1 MTQNVGV
8 PARLSTENLGKF
20 TSELNLVTQEF
31 KPSKS
36 VRGSVMLPKG
46 KADSHWS
53 GSQKQHHQHP
63 VETPQ
68 VGRDAWAEGWVLSS
82 SFLASSSW
90 ASTLCLYGCPYQG
103 TAVLVLLLQK

>member
-68 VGRDAWAEGWVLSS
+68 VGRDAWAEGWILFS

-103 TAVLVLLLQK
+103 TAVFVLLLQK